1 LEFFPSGI
9 PSFVNEKFISYLES
23 CLS

>member
-9 PSFVNEKFISYLES
+9 PSFVNEKFISYSEL